1 MVMVVN
7 KIPIQQRI
15 YNRSTIIFIWF
26 KEAKGGIYSAIGNG
40 LREHPEW
47 WVNEPKEGISAVITG
62 KSAYIDVSNKEP
74 KDLS

>member
-1 MVMVVN
+1 MVMVV
-7 KIPIQQRI
+7 QRI

-47 WVNEPKEGISAVITG
+47 WVNEPMEGISAVITG